1 MSNTSLYAL
10 AFSAVL
16 TVLNSAPVQAAP
28 VHALAP
34 QSSESQNDLRQENDR
49 LAQQVRSLQGDL
61 DAAQKRIKELEE
73 RLATLE
79 RGSGLAAPDAKPPEP
94 VAPDPALGP
103 GGLLSKLRN
112 DYLDAFQSKDIPTT
126 GPGADPA
133 SQQAWTLHQRA
144 LESWIARAQKGV
156 IDVQWVGTIDPASVE
171 QRGRDVALVLVFNNG
186 GREFRSPV
194 VIDQGM
200 MARLRGP
207 DGSPTRGQ
215 VAVNAIVTPKLAVN
229 SAKFEAGPFERPP
242 LVGPYLEFGYEL
254 RPKVILPAERARPT
268 PAKTSD
274 KPASPTS

>member
-1 MSNTSLYAL
+1 MATC
-10 AFSAVL
+10 AVL
-16 TVLNSAPVQAAP
+16 TVLNCGSVQAAP
-28 VHALAP
+28 IHALSP

-61 DAAQKRIKELEE
+61 DAAQKRIKELED
-73 RLATLE
+73 RLAKLE
-79 RGSGLAAPDAKPPEP
+79 QGGGLSAPNAKPPEP

-112 DYLDAFQSKDIPTT
+112 DYMDAFQTKDIPTN

-133 SQQAWTLHQRA
+133 SQQAWTLHERA
-144 LESWIARAQKGV
+144 LSSWIARAQKGV
-156 IDVQWVGTIDPASVE
+156 MDVQWVGTINPTSVE
-171 QRGRDVALVLVFNNG
+171 QRGRDVALELVFDNG
-186 GREFRSPV
+186 GREFRNTV

-200 MARLRGP
+200 MSRLRGP

-215 VAVNAIVTPKLAVN
+215 VSVNAIVTPKLSVN

-254 RPKVILPAERARPT
+254 RPKVILPVERARPT
-268 PAKTSD
+268 PAKAPD
-274 KPASPTS
+274 KSAPPSS